1 MRTSPRRI
9 AAAAI
14 TVVAVVGAFASTASA
29 DRIAVTTSVSI
40 PAPYNQTALLSQRMV
55 DGSKG
60 PVLLEVHN
68 RIECLRGSVRRSGYP
83 ASCQWIS
90 GLYGVNAVVGAKQG
104 TGDVYSANSSVYPTG
119 TLSHAGTLRQDGV
132 ADDYWPLIV
141 RGKAAGTP
149 AKVFKMPV
157 EATNARG
164 FVSTFT
170 IR

>member
-1 MRTSPRRI
+1 MRTSFRRI
-9 AAAAI
+9 TASVIA
-14 TVVAVVGAFASTASA
+14 VVAVVGAFASTASA

-40 PAPYNQTALLSQRMV
+40 PAPYNQTALLNQRTV

-60 PVLLEVHN
+60 PVLLQVHN

-90 GLYGVNAVVGAKQG
+90 GLYGVNAVVGTQQG

-119 TLSHAGTLRQDGV
+119 TLSHAGTLRQDRV
-132 ADDYWPLIV
+132 ADDFWPLIV